1 MPKTPAGALA
11 RTLRESP
18 LDALSAIGESLET
31 LVGRKVETAPLE
43 RDGAD
48 MARLFGD
55 TELYLFSIENESG
68 RLQKALIALTL
79 DGAIRSGGTYSMMS
93 GTQIENAIESGEVP
107 QILHESVGDVASV
120 LCDAVSAR
128 VRERDLEAL
137 PFRRG
142 SEYRKTRVSAW
153 PGVLA
158 EFDASQEWELAAAG
172 LSVDGEDWG
181 AALFAALASGSSVS
195 ANSEGFEELSRLLM
209 PNPDEDE
216 ETYHTGIAIVG
227 QESFAPA
234 EDRCTTGPS
243 MPVEETSP
251 VGMNTVVAGPTSDP
265 GSLALRE
272 MLQKLGCSVKAT
284 QTYKAGITPL
294 DMLFI
299 VSSNAVD
306 LNVRLDELAG
316 RGRPERIIACSERS
330 TREMVLAA
338 RRGRADAFLVLPTE
352 ESKLR
357 RLIAKLAPLPEPTPV

>member
-11 RTLRESP
+11 KTLRESP

-43 RDGAD
+43 RDGAE

-55 TELYLFSIENESG
+55 TEVYLFSVENESG
-68 RLQKALIALTL
+68 RLQKAVIAITL

-93 GTQIENAIESGEVP
+93 GTQIESAIETGEVP
-107 QILHESVGDVASV
+107 QILHESIGDVASV

-128 VRERDLEAL
+128 VREHELEAL

-153 PGVLA
+153 PGLLS
-158 EFDASQEWELAAAG
+158 EFDASQGWEVAAAA
-172 LSVDGEDWG
+172 LRVDEEDWG
-181 AALFAALASGSSVS
+181 AALFAAVAAG
-195 ANSEGFEELSRLLM
+195 AQAPPTSEGFEELSRLLM
-209 PNPDEDE
+209 PNPGEDE
-216 ETYHTGIAIVG
+216 ETYQTGIAIVG
-227 QESFAPA
+227 QESFAPP
-234 EDRCTTGPS
+234 EDRCTTGGATPA
-243 MPVEETSP
+243 EESSP
-251 VGMNTVVAGPTSDP
+251 AGMTTVVAGPTSDP
-265 GSLALRE
+265 GPLALRE
-272 MLQKLGCSVKAT
+272 LLQKLGCSVKAT
-284 QTYKAGITPL
+284 QSYKPGVTPL

-299 VSSNAVD
+299 VSTNPVD
-306 LNVRLDELAG
+306 LGVRLDELAG

-352 ESKLR
+352 EDKLR
-357 RLIAKLAPLPEPTPV
+357 RLIAKLAPVPAPA